1 MHRPLQRPLPDEDP
15 ARRLKA
21 KPLRIRKRQAR
32 LAGVMAVV
40 VIVLMT
46 IGAVSLISY
55 LPRFSV
61 QNVVIQG
68 TQDVDPSL
76 IQNYIATLFAAE
88 PHSFLSHRN
97 IFLYP
102 RTEVEQGIVNA
113 FPRVHTVTITRPSF
127 WSTELDVAVTERD
140 PYALWCDSGDA
151 CYLMDQGGLI
161 FASAASTTIA
171 DVPSHY
177 VFEGGIAT
185 GTIPIGQ
192 QYVSAHL
199 PGIIELLD
207 QLGRAGFTPSGASVD
222 DDSDFSIQFTDG
234 SRLLAS
240 YGEDPG
246 TLTKNLQIV
255 LSSDAL
261 RNESGQVDYIDL
273 RFGDKV
279 YFRLKGQSQ
288 SVASTTKS
296 TQ

>member
-1 MHRPLQRPLPDEDP
+1 M
-15 ARRLKA
+15 
-21 KPLRIRKRQAR
+21 
-32 LAGVMAVV
+32 VV
-40 VIVLMT
+40 VVLM
-46 IGAVSLISY
+46 IVGAVSLVSY

-61 QNVVIQG
+61 QNIVVQG
-68 TQDVDPSL
+68 TQDVDPAL
-76 IQNYIATLFAAE
+76 VQNYITTLFASE
-88 PHSFLSHRN
+88 PHSLLSHRN

-102 RTEVEQGIVNA
+102 RSSIEQGIVNA
-113 FPRVHTVTITRPSF
+113 FPRVQTATVSRPSW
-127 WSTELDVAVTERD
+127 WSTELDVRILERD
-140 PYALWCDSGDA
+140 PYALWCDSGV

-161 FASAASTTIA
+161 FSAAASTTIA

-207 QLGRAGFTPSGASVD
+207 ELGRAGFTPNGASVEGD
-222 DDSDFSIQFTDG
+222 TDFSIQFADG

-261 RNESGQVDYIDL
+261 KNASGQIDYIDL

-279 YFRLKGQSQ
+279 YFKMKGQTQ
-288 SVASTTKS
+288 SVASTTKA